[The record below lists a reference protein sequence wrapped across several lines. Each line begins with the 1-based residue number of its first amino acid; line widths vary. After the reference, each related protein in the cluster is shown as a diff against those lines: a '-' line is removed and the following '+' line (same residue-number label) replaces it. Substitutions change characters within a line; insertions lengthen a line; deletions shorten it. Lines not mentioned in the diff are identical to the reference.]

1 MPSLR
6 AHRILLA
13 LVIVVTSGL
22 ALTLSGQTDPSETQ
36 QPGEWRKRLDRD
48 ALRAMSKEERRAAV
62 LAHRAEQEAM
72 ARELGIEQE
81 PAGYKRLPEPIP
93 VAKRQTRVPGTSI
106 QYDSGVV
113 TGFITLADSGRSAVN
128 RFDNALN
135 ANGTAISPVQ
145 ASGSLTMITFNM
157 LQTFVNSAYWSL
169 YSDIMGTTANF
180 LTDVGVPVNTGLNTI
195 NIGDF
200 GTTQSTYMGSSF
212 LAGVFQFNTMY
223 TRVAVD
229 SNSTAGQGFHAYSI
243 NDVVGTL
250 LNSLGSNNFVV
261 RVSGN
266 VASPVELMNFEIE

>member
-113 TGFITLADSGRSAVN
+113 TGFITLADLGRSAVN

-157 LQTFVNSAYWSL
+157 LQTFLNSAYWSL